1 MGTAEG
7 CMVWDIWHSSV
18 PPLDASSE
26 TPYSERDEEFSNTI
40 AEPVPGAAGG
50 SLAEGICY
58 PAGLGAGESAA
69 ETARAGLGE
78 TSPLSAERSEG
89 SERDFERPED
99 PASGVQDMDSLS
111 GLSMPDDDDEAPDG
125 DVATHLA
132 PLAADSLEDLLRSD
146 SRDRRSSEGP
156 HGEALGRT
164 AETEEAADVLMAER
178 TEEGVASLEAAAD
191 NGEGMQLSDSSR
203 SGQRLGG
210 EEAAESDSGSLE
222 EEREDAGLRLPASEY
237 ATGKDA
243 ESYDS
248 PLPAALEGAAE
259 MDGKDEDMPRSIS
272 DRRAELQAE
281 ELSTS
286 VSAAADVA
294 DIWSEED
301 MLPLSAA
308 AGMGGIDD
316 EEVEDDSFVNF

>member
-1 MGTAEG
+1 M
-7 CMVWDIWHSSV
+7 S
-18 PPLDASSE
+18 
-26 TPYSERDEEFSNTI
+26 
-40 AEPVPGAAGG
+40 
-50 SLAEGICY
+50 
-58 PAGLGAGESAA
+58 
-69 ETARAGLGE
+69 
-78 TSPLSAERSEG
+78 
-89 SERDFERPED
+89 
-99 PASGVQDMDSLS
+99 
-111 GLSMPDDDDEAPDG
+111 DDDDEAPDG
-125 DVATHLA
+125 IEATHLA

-156 HGEALGRT
+156 HAETLGRT
-164 AETEEAADVLMAER
+164 AEAEEVADVLLAER
-178 TEEGVASLEAAAD
+178 TEEGIASLEAAAGD
-191 NGEGMQLSDSSR
+191 GEGMQLSDSSR

-237 ATGKDA
+237 AAGKNA

-259 MDGKDEDMPRSIS
+259 MDGMDEGMPRSIS
-272 DRRAELQAE
+272 DRRAELEAE

-286 VSAAADVA
+286 MSAAADVA

-301 MLPLSAA
+301 TLPLSAA
-308 AGMGGIDD
+308 AGMGDIDD

>member
-1 MGTAEG
+1 
-7 CMVWDIWHSSV
+7 
-18 PPLDASSE
+18 
-26 TPYSERDEEFSNTI
+26 
-40 AEPVPGAAGG
+40 
-50 SLAEGICY
+50 
-58 PAGLGAGESAA
+58 
-69 ETARAGLGE
+69 
-78 TSPLSAERSEG
+78 
-89 SERDFERPED
+89 
-99 PASGVQDMDSLS
+99 MDSLS

-125 DVATHLA
+125 VEATHLA

-156 HGEALGRT
+156 HGETLGRT
-164 AETEEAADVLMAER
+164 AEAEEVADVPLADR
-178 TEEGVASLEAAAD
+178 TEEGIALLEEAAVGD
-191 NGEGMQLSDSSR
+191 EEGMQLSDSFR

-222 EEREDAGLRLPASEY
+222 QEREDAGLRLPASEY
-237 ATGKDA
+237 AAGKDA

-259 MDGKDEDMPRSIS
+259 MDGMDEDMPRSIS
-272 DRRAELQAE
+272 DRRAELEAE

-286 VSAAADVA
+286 MSAAADVA

-301 MLPLSAA
+301 TLPLSAA
-308 AGMGGIDD
+308 AGMGDIDD